1 MNIRKV
7 LEKVIEW
14 QAAAGQLKPYLPPG
28 DQVLSYWFTCLGE
41 FKKDLPILHKL
52 ANDALKVSQTIF
64 FFLFFCLVFKLSIQS
79 MCITSTFVY
88 TGN

>member
-1 MNIRKV
+1 MIFLVSLNVWLTYIFVLYQMNIRKV

-52 ANDALKVSQTIF
+52 ANDALKVRRNHM
-64 FFLFFCLVFKLSIQS
+64 L
-79 MCITSTFVY
+79 
-88 TGN
+88 